1 MSLAFDVGLHR
12 FGARFEPVTD
22 RVKLGAAVDE
32 GRDRTAQTRGDL
44 AAAAIEGQERVTRGL
59 ILLRRAVKTCVFS
72 EIGGDFGDAQKCLA
86 GRVRAVSCLKEST
99 GISKSSPF

>member
-1 MSLAFDVGLHR
+1 
-12 FGARFEPVTD
+12 
-22 RVKLGAAVDE
+22 
-32 GRDRTAQTRGDL
+32 
-44 AAAAIEGQERVTRGL
+44 VTRGL